1 MSGIFAYF
9 APPVSRP
16 DLVMAAMAERLT
28 VTPFIK
34 TSHSGPQSAGVGT
47 ASLDHF
53 AWERRPIHS
62 ANGRLT
68 LWMIGEFFNYK
79 DRLTQV
85 ERERGIE
92 LNGDLARFALEVYQ
106 AEGVEGL
113 TALSGTFQLAIWDE
127 QVGQFL
133 LVNDRT
139 GFYPHYFYHRG
150 QTFVLAPSLQSI
162 LAAPDVAAVPDET
175 AVAQFLR
182 FQQILG
188 GRSWI
193 RNVSLIP
200 PATILRFQ
208 RSEGA
213 LTARR
218 YWDWDQISQRE
229 NVPADE
235 ALDECC
241 RLFRAAVENRT
252 GAVRT
257 ALLLSGGLDSRAILA
272 FVPDPARVA
281 TFTYGS
287 PKSLDVQLA
296 ARIARTAGSPHE
308 CEPLYDG
315 AWVQSG
321 SDQFLGLIDAAQS
334 VIHSHWMTSLPRIR
348 RTADIVLT
356 GWGGGTILGGYVDSY
371 ERDAQYRALTNE
383 GDLARAMY
391 EAFCR
396 HLTWPGLTDEEEFRL
411 TTSTNGQALRGVAFE
426 TLCQEFNKTRHYDPG
441 VRLDAFYI
449 DQHERRKTLY
459 MHVVARGFVEARA
472 PFKDDDLVSY
482 FLSLP
487 EHVRRSPWLVRAIL
501 HRQAPA
507 LARIPY
513 EKDGLPP
520 HPSERVRTMYRVV
533 RRARRLWRDVL
544 RQPPPTHLYADYEE
558 YLRTDL
564 RPWMEELLFSRRSL
578 AHTWFD
584 PTAVRKLWN
593 RHLSGREPWTIGKIM
608 PIVTIEQVMR
618 RFFDGA
624 TEANI
629 GPAKLERIP
638 DKVAG
643 DEACG

>member
-1 MSGIFAYF
+1 
-9 APPVSRP
+9 
-16 DLVMAAMAERLT
+16 
-28 VTPFIK
+28 
-34 TSHSGPQSAGVGT
+34 
-47 ASLDHF
+47 
-53 AWERRPIHS
+53 
-62 ANGRLT
+62 
-68 LWMIGEFFNYK
+68 
-79 DRLTQV
+79 
-85 ERERGIE
+85 
-92 LNGDLARFALEVYQ
+92 
-106 AEGVEGL
+106 
-113 TALSGTFQLAIWDE
+113 
-127 QVGQFL
+127 
-133 LVNDRT
+133 
-139 GFYPHYFYHRG
+139 
-150 QTFVLAPSLQSI
+150 
-162 LAAPDVAAVPDET
+162 
-175 AVAQFLR
+175 VAQFLR

-213 LTARR
+213 LTGRR

-229 NVPADE
+229 NVTPDE

-252 GAVRT
+252 GAART

-348 RTADIVLT
+348 RMADIVLT
-356 GWGGGTILGGYVDSY
+356 GWGGGTILGGYLDTY
-371 ERDAQYRALTNE
+371 ERDAQRRALTHE
-383 GDLARAMY
+383 EDLVNAMY
-391 EAFCR
+391 QAFCR
-396 HLTWPGLTDEEEFRL
+396 DVTWPGLTDDEETQL
-411 TTSTNGQALRGVAFE
+411 TASVNGQRLRRVAFE
-426 TLCQEFNKTRHYDPG
+426 TFRQEFSQTQKYDPRL
-441 VRLDAFYI
+441 RLDAFYLE
-449 DQHERRKTLY
+449 QHERRKTLY
-459 MHVVARGFVEARA
+459 MHVVARGFVETRA
-472 PFKDDDLVSY
+472 PFKDDALVSY
-482 FLSLP
+482 FFSLP
-487 EHVRRSPWLVRAIL
+487 EHLRRTPRLIRAMLHRRSP
-501 HRQAPA
+501 A
-507 LARIPY
+507 LAWVPY
-513 EKDGLPP
+513 ERDGLPP
-520 HPSERVRTMYRVV
+520 HPSARVRLLYRLTQRGWRKI
-533 RRARRLWRDVL
+533 RR
-544 RQPPPTHLYADYEE
+544 RQPTTRLYADYEE
-558 YLRTDL
+558 YARTDL
-564 RPWMEELLFSRRSL
+564 RPWIEELLFSRRSL
-578 AHTWFD
+578 SGAWFD